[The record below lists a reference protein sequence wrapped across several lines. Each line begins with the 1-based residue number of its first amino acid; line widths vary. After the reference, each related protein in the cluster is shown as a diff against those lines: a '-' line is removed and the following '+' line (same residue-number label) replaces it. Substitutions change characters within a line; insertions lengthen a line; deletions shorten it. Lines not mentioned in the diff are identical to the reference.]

1 MPPNRGGWHPGNH
14 GRWRSSCRQ
23 AGPDHDD
30 DDDDG
35 EDVDDDGDN
44 HGDDVDADADVDV
57 DGDQDGCLKEGLP
70 ASRS

>member
-1 MPPNRGGWHPGNH
+1 MPPNRGGWHPGDH
-14 GRWRSSCRQ
+14 GRWRSPCWQ
-23 AGPDHDD
+23 AGPHHEDD

-44 HGDDVDADADVDV
+44 HGDDVDADADA
-57 DGDQDGCLKEGLP
+57 DGDEDGCLKEGLP